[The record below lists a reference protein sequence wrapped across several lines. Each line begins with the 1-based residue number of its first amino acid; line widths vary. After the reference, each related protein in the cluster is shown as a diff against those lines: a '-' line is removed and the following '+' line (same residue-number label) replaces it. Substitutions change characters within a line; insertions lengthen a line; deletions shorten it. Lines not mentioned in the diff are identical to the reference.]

1 MAVEI
6 LFMLIFLEYLKVIF
20 TSSLYDVKI
29 ALPVRK
35 AGCLKDLLC
44 SILPGLLYIPWTD
57 RDLKKTNHQTAVLS
71 ICHILSS
78 NYGKKREC

>member
-6 LFMLIFLEYLKVIF
+6 LFMLIFLEYLKVIS

-35 AGCLKDLLC
+35 AGCLKDLLFQFQFQFITLVMPTC
-44 SILPGLLYIPWTD
+44 TSTD
-57 RDLKKTNHQTAVLS
+57 
-71 ICHILSS
+71 
-78 NYGKKREC
+78 